1 MDLTAIATVDLE
13 RFAAAIVAKRVT
25 FPASK
30 LALESE
36 GLEQLWPVAAQL
48 NAVGSDGALAILRAV
63 LAERR
68 GRSAPELVWT
78 GPESRASA
86 ARDTAVVL
94 AELFGRATIR
104 VLVAGF
110 AFDHASDVLRPL
122 HQALVRGVSCRLF
135 ADGAVAGR
143 FLSDHWPFGP
153 PFPEVLGFEPE
164 AGVFASLHAKCL
176 VIDGRWVFITSANF
190 TDRGQ
195 TRNIEVG
202 VVLDD
207 VHLAAVLES
216 QFVGGE
222 WFSAARRHESR

>member
-30 LALESE
+30 LVLESE

-68 GRSAPELVWT
+68 GCSAPELVWT

-94 AELFGRATIR
+94 AELFGRAATRI
-104 VLVAGF
+104 LVAGF

-122 HQALVRGVSCRLF
+122 HQALVRGVSCRVF
-135 ADGAVAGR
+135 ADGAVAGK
-143 FLSDHWPFGP
+143 FLSEHWPFGP

-164 AGVFASLHAKCL
+164 AGVFASLHAKCV

-207 VHLAAVLES
+207 AHLAGVLES
-216 QFVGGE
+216 QFVGP
-222 WFSAARRHESR
+222 WFAPRHSP

>member
-1 MDLTAIATVDLE
+1 VDLSAIATVDVE
-13 RFAAAIVAKRVT
+13 RFAAAIMARRVT
-25 FPASK
+25 FPVSK

-36 GLEQLWPVAAQL
+36 GPELLWPVVGGL
-48 NAVGSDGALAILRAV
+48 NAVGSEGALGILRAV

-68 GRSAPELVWT
+68 GRSNPELVWT
-78 GPESRASA
+78 GPEARASA

-94 AELFGRATIR
+94 AELFGRATTRI
-104 VLVAGF
+104 LVAGF
-110 AFDHASDVLRPL
+110 AFDHASEVLRPL
-122 HQALVRGVSCRLF
+122 HQALLRGVSCRLF
-135 ADGAVAGR
+135 ADSAVGQK

-153 PFPEVLGFEPE
+153 PFPQVLGFEPE
-164 AGVFASLHAKCL
+164 AGVFASLHAKCV

-207 VHLAAVLES
+207 GHLAGVLEA
-216 QFVGGE
+216 QFVGGK
-222 WFSAARRHESR
+222 WFAPR

>member
-1 MDLTAIATVDLE
+1 VDLTAIATVDLE
-13 RFAAAIVAKRVT
+13 RFVTAIVAKRVT
-25 FPASK
+25 FPASR

-48 NAVGSDGALAILRAV
+48 NAVRWDGALAVLRGV

-68 GRSAPELVWT
+68 GRPAPELVWT

-94 AELFGRATIR
+94 AELFGRATTRI
-104 VLVAGF
+104 LVAGF
-110 AFDHASDVLRPL
+110 AFDHASEVLRPL
-122 HQALVRGVSCRLF
+122 HQALSRGVTCRLF
-135 ADGAVAGR
+135 ADGAVAGK

-153 PFPEVLGFEPE
+153 PFPVVLSFEPE
-164 AGVFASLHAKCL
+164 AGVFASLHAKCV

-207 VHLAAVLES
+207 AHLAGVLES
-216 QFVGGE
+216 QFVGGA
-222 WFSAARRHESR
+222 WFPTMTDG